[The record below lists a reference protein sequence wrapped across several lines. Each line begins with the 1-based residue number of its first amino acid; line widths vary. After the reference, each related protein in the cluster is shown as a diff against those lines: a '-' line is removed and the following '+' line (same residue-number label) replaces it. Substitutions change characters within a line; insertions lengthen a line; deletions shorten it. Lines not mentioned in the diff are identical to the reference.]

1 MKSNNS
7 KKVLE
12 TEAGHDRNTVFFPSK
27 GRLVGAAS
35 DYGISAIIVI

>member
-12 TEAGHDRNTVFFPSK
+12 TETGHDRNTVFFHSK
-27 GRLVGAAS
+27 GLLVAAS